1 MMNYCSWSEVAEG
14 LRCLSPALPLLALF
28 TPVRGREILGS
39 CASPCNRSY
48 SPSLYNAVE
57 LTRPTLFREK
67 GVKDTSR
74 SASYV
79 LLSVVA
85 LMMVMLAM
93 SVALLSPRGVRSLV
107 VNSET
112 FGFPKES
119 LQRVPASMASVRRMA
134 LSA

>member
-1 MMNYCSWSEVAEG
+1 
-14 LRCLSPALPLLALF
+14 
-28 TPVRGREILGS
+28 
-39 CASPCNRSY
+39 
-48 SPSLYNAVE
+48 LYNAVG
-57 LTRPTLFREK
+57 LTRPALFRGK

-93 SVALLSPRGVRSLV
+93 SVALLLPSGVRSLV
-107 VNSET
+107 VNLET
-112 FGFPKES
+112 FGFPKE
-119 LQRVPASMASVRRMA
+119 LLPTVPASMASVRRMA